1 MQRGDRH
8 KAIQHRAK
16 KSEQSREM
24 PKLNQCDW
32 GQGTL
37 TSSLAFSLTSPSSAN
52 SLLSSAAKM
61 APRPAEVAPSVGSRL
76 KFCPLA

>member
-1 MQRGDRH
+1 MQRGDRQE
-8 KAIQHRAK
+8 AMQCRAK

-37 TSSLAFSLTSPSSAN
+37 TSSLAFSLTSSSSAK
-52 SLLSSAAKM
+52 SLLFSAAKM
-61 APRPAEVAPSVGSRL
+61 ATWPAEVAPSVGSRL